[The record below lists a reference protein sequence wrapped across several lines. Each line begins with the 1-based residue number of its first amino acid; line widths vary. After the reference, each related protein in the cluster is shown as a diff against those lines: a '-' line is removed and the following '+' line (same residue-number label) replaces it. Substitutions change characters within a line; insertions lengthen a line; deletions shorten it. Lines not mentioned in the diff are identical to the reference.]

1 MTTGEYLVA
10 HSTLGSGS
18 ALAHLLA
25 LQTGGGGT
33 VFASRFTVIAGSD
46 STTVT
51 RKTKRPA
58 LPDPIAT
65 RPDAEPSRTGRN
77 AYAVRVVPTA
87 YPRTAADELTVTT
100 RKQQSVVASAHTE
113 TAVINRK
120 RKAP

>member
-10 HSTLGSGS
+10 HSALGSGS

-25 LQTGGGGT
+25 LQVGGGGT
-33 VFASRFTVIAGSD
+33 VFASRFTVVTGSD
-46 STTVT
+46 SATVT
-51 RKTKRPA
+51 RKAKRQAEPE
-58 LPDPIAT
+58 PVVT
-65 RPDAEPSRTGRN
+65 RPVSEPSRTGRN

-87 YPRTAADELTVTT
+87 YPRTAADELAVTT
-100 RKQQSVVASAHTE
+100 CKQQSVVASAHTE